1 MPCQFPMG
9 GVLMAD
15 MEATSR
21 GFTKKD
27 SPIMKQTR
35 NGRSLLYTV
44 NDVPTTKLLLVG
56 LTKDEAEIILKVR
69 RVLPYEQDAKT
80 PSVDARKLWEKIGKP
95 HSRFNAW
102 ADFYIKP
109 KLASGTFAE
118 ISVKGSVTKGRPRT
132 DYLLSRDLAASLAM
146 QANTSE
152 GEYIRS
158 YFLLMERA
166 AVRLADYNPIRASQ
180 LVATDNA
187 LTTACMKRAGDQAK
201 AGVIT
206 RFEVRVT
213 AMELERHI
221 KSLASEITTGLP
233 AGSWRETLGRGIRD
247 VLEPVDLNVY
257 RSCYE
262 MLVGLV
268 VAGITDHETLT
279 KMVSPMFGNRIDAD
293 SYLTDCDPWEDM
305 AA

>member
-1 MPCQFPMG
+1 
-9 GVLMAD
+9 
-15 MEATSR
+15 
-21 GFTKKD
+21 
-27 SPIMKQTR
+27 MKQTR
-35 NGRSLLYTV
+35 NGRSLLFTV
-44 NDVPTTKLLLVG
+44 NDVPTAKLLLVG
-56 LTKDEAEIILKVR
+56 FTADEAETILKVR
-69 RVLPYEQDAKT
+69 RVLPYEQDSKT

-95 HSRFNAW
+95 HGRFAMW
-102 ADFYIKP
+102 ADAYIKP
-109 KLASGTFAE
+109 KLTLGTFAE
-118 ISVKGSVTKGRPRT
+118 ISEKVSPTKGRPRT

-187 LTTACMKRAGDQAK
+187 LTNACLRMAGDQAK

-206 RFEVRVT
+206 RFEVKPT
-213 AMELERHI
+213 ATVMESHI
-221 KSLASEITTGLP
+221 KNLASEITTGRP
-233 AGSWRETLGRGIRD
+233 AGEWREILGRGRGIRD
-247 VLEPVDLNVY
+247 VLEPADLNVY

-262 MLVGLV
+262 TLVTLV
-268 VAGITDHETLT
+268 VAGITDDVALT
-279 KMVSPMFGNRIDAD
+279 KMVAPMFGNRIDAD
-293 SYLTDCDPWEDM
+293 SYLTDSDPCGDM